1 MNGGITEATY
11 DADIQ
16 KIKDKFNQ
24 LYNVGVRQFGVLGD
38 DAGNLPRKVVIRV
51 MNDLQKWA
59 DEKGDVYDLVF
70 CPQGYN
76 HSWQGNYSELN
87 ELDEGFPEDVR
98 IFWTG
103 EAVCSQSSRRHWIT
117 LEGIIYRRAR
127 QNVVHRY
134 SG

>member
-16 KIKDKFNQ
+16 KITDKFNQ

-76 HSWQGNYSELN
+76 H
-87 ELDEGFPEDVR
+87 
-98 IFWTG
+98 
-103 EAVCSQSSRRHWIT
+103 
-117 LEGIIYRRAR
+117 
-127 QNVVHRY
+127 
-134 SG
+134 